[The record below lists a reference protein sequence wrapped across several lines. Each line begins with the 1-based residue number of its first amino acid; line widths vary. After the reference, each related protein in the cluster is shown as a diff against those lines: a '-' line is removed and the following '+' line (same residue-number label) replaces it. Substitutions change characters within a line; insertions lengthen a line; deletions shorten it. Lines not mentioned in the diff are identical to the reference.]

1 MTSHEYWLLI
11 AVSLPVLVIVA
22 IQVVLFVAGER
33 ETLLL
38 PSLKPF
44 ETIAVAPQPNEAPVA
59 RTVERRLAPPVTL
72 PPNLERRRRAARER
86 ELEAA

>member
-1 MTSHEYWLLI
+1 MASHEYWLLI

-38 PSLKPF
+38 PSLEPF
-44 ETIAVAPQPNEAPVA
+44 ETIALSPQPEQSPVV
-59 RTVERRLAPPVTL
+59 RTVERRLAPPASL
-72 PPNLERRRRAARER
+72 PPNLERRRPAVRKP